1 MFKNEY
7 FAADYDG
14 IQRSSVYNYII
25 TFTFLEYIYINSKK
39 FLTRYTCTYD
49 NLHIC
54 IYSNT
59 FLFFWI
65 DILT

>member
-25 TFTFLEYIYINSKK
+25 TFTFLEYIYINNKK
-39 FLTRYTCTYD
+39 FLTIRILMPTYTYVY
-49 NLHIC
+49 IQ
-54 IYSNT
+54 IPFYSSG
-59 FLFFWI
+59 
-65 DILT
+65 

>member
-25 TFTFLEYIYINSKK
+25 TFTFLEYIYINNKK
-39 FLTRYTCTYD
+39 LYVYKYTHA

>member
-25 TFTFLEYIYINSKK
+25 TFAFLEYINRNRN
-39 FLTRYTCTYD
+39 F
-49 NLHIC
+49 
-54 IYSNT
+54 
-59 FLFFWI
+59 
-65 DILT
+65 